1 MSRQSVCFR
10 GSFVAVSL
18 ILCVLVA
25 RGDDVLI
32 KNGARLVDSE
42 FARNWGEDDDAEEQ
56 ILNKLCERVD
66 VDIDMTLSDFVKW
79 LDETQGVPAELD
91 LEALEEDNIGL
102 DTRVRLKARH
112 LRLETALNRAMK
124 STKSNLSWYID
135 SGALQITPHAND
147 RNELR
152 VYSIQKLL
160 DGGLDQ
166 SNVVELLTENTSGPW
181 LINGG
186 EGGTIKSLPRGR
198 ILIWQRQRIHF
209 EVARL
214 IRRLQELD

>member
-1 MSRQSVCFR
+1 MSRQSVGFF
-10 GSFVAVSL
+10 GSFVVVSL
-18 ILCVLVA
+18 ALCALAA

-32 KNGARLVDSE
+32 KNGTRLVNSE

-79 LDETQGVPAELD
+79 LNETQGVPAELD
-91 LEALEEDNIGL
+91 LAALEEDNIGL

-124 STKSNLSWYID
+124 STKSNLSWHID

-166 SNVVELLTENTSGPW
+166 NKVVELLTENTSGPW
-181 LINGG
+181 LINDD

-198 ILIWQRQRIHF
+198 ILIWQSQQVHF

>member
-1 MSRQSVCFR
+1 MLRQSVCFR
-10 GSFVAVSL
+10 GSFVAMSL
-18 ILCVLVA
+18 VLCALA
-25 RGDDVLI
+25 AHGDDVLI
-32 KNGARLVDSE
+32 KDGTRLANSD

-66 VDIDMTLSDFVKW
+66 VDIDMTLSAFVKW
-79 LDETQGVPAELD
+79 LDETHGLPTELD
-91 LEALEEDNIGL
+91 LDALEEDKIGL
-102 DTRVRLKARH
+102 DTRVRLKARQ
-112 LRLETALNRAMK
+112 LRLETVLNRALR
-124 STKSNLSWYID
+124 STTSNLSWYID
-135 SGALQITPHAND
+135 SGALQITPHGKD
-147 RNELR
+147 RLELR

-166 SNVVELLTENTSGPW
+166 NKVDELLTKYTSGPW
-181 LINGG
+181 QINDG

-198 ILIWQRQRIHF
+198 ILIWQTQRNQF

>member
-1 MSRQSVCFR
+1 MLRQSVCFR

-18 ILCVLVA
+18 VLCALTA

-32 KNGARLVDSE
+32 KDGTRLVDSE

-79 LDETQGVPAELD
+79 LDETHDLPAELD
-91 LEALEEDNIGL
+91 IEALEEDKIGL
-102 DTRVRLKARH
+102 DTRVRLKARQ
-112 LRLETALNRAMK
+112 LRLETVLYRALR

-147 RNELR
+147 RRELR

-160 DGGLDQ
+160 DGGLDEKK
-166 SNVVELLTENTSGPW
+166 VVELLTENTSGPW
-181 LINGG
+181 QSNDG

-198 ILIWQRQRIHF
+198 ILIWQTQRIHF